1 MTEEFARSDA
11 TGTGAPGQQAAP
23 SGGGAAGGAAGAASG
38 AAPGG
43 AAHKTAWSGR
53 FEALPSAEVE
63 RFGASLPVD
72 KRLWRED
79 IDGSIA
85 HARMLGHAGII
96 TPEESDRLIAEL
108 EAIRARIEAGTF
120 KPDYLA
126 EDIHM
131 LIEAEL
137 TARLGDLGGR
147 LHTGRSRNDQ
157 VATDLRLHLK
167 RRLTDEHLPLLLDL
181 REVLIEAARTHQK
194 VIIPGYTHLQRA
206 QPILLAHYLGA
217 YVQMFARDFT
227 RFLAARTAADV
238 SPLGSAALAGTSYA
252 IDRAMTAE
260 ELGFSAVTINALDAV
275 SDRDFVLDALYAC
288 SVCQMHLSRIC
299 EELVLWS
306 STEFGFVTLDDS
318 YATGSSIMPQKKN
331 PDFAELVRGKS
342 GRVYGDLMALL
353 TVMKGLP
360 LSYDKDMQEDKEPIF
375 DALDTVADSLRIL
388 VGMLGTAH
396 FHTSRMR
403 SAATRGFAA
412 ATDLADF
419 LVQRAGVPFRQAHEI
434 MGNIV
439 LYAVKQ
445 NRLSL
450 EQLSLDE
457 LRAFH
462 PAFTQ
467 EALELLN
474 PRTNIAHKTSAGA
487 TAPVAV
493 AAQLQASAAQ
503 LEADRA
509 LL

>member
-1 MTEEFARSDA
+1 MTQDFQQTSD
-11 TGTGAPGQQAAP
+11 TQDQQDQQATPGEQALSSP
-23 SGGGAAGGAAGAASG
+23 SPS
-38 AAPGG
+38 PQETVR
-43 AAHKTAWSGR
+43 KTAWSGR
-53 FEALPSAEVE
+53 FETLPSEEVE

-85 HARMLGHAGII
+85 HARMLGHCGVI
-96 TPEESDRLIAEL
+96 TPEEADRLIAGL
-108 EAIRARIEAGTF
+108 TDIRAQVEAGTF
-120 KPDYLA
+120 APQEHT

-137 TARLGDLGGR
+137 TARIGELGGR

-157 VATDLRLHLK
+157 VATDLRLHVK
-167 RRLTDEHLPLLLDL
+167 RRLTTEHLPLLLEL
-181 REVLIEAARTHQK
+181 RSVLTEAARSNQK
-194 VIIPGYTHLQRA
+194 VIVPGYTHLQRA
-206 QPILLAHYLGA
+206 QPILLSHYLLA

-227 RFLAARTAADV
+227 RFLAARDAADA
-238 SPLGSAALAGTSYA
+238 SPLGSAALAGTNYP
-252 IDRAMTAE
+252 IDREMTAD
-260 ELGFSAVTINALDAV
+260 ELGFSEVTINALDAV
-275 SDRDFVLDALYAC
+275 SDRDFVLDALYAS

-318 YATGSSIMPQKKN
+318 YSTGSSIMPQKKN
-331 PDFAELVRGKS
+331 PDFAELIRGKS

-353 TVMKGLP
+353 VVMKGLP
-360 LSYDKDMQEDKEPIF
+360 LSYDKDMQEDKEPLF
-375 DALDTVADSLRIL
+375 DALDTVADCLRIL
-388 VGMLGTAH
+388 IGMLTTVH

-457 LRAFH
+457 LQAFH

-467 EALELLN
+467 EALDLLD
-474 PRTNIAHKTSAGA
+474 PRAGIAHKRSEGG
-487 TAPVAV
+487 TAPEAVAV
-493 AAQLQASAAQ
+493 QLKASTAR

-509 LL
+509 LLQDQE

>member
-1 MTEEFARSDA
+1 MKEEEFRASDRAR
-11 TGTGAPGQQAAP
+11 GAHDQHTSRPADVDTVRIVQAA
-23 SGGGAAGGAAGAASG
+23 SSASEAAWG
-38 AAPGG
+38 
-43 AAHKTAWSGR
+43 GR
-53 FEALPSAEVE
+53 FESLPSEEVE

-85 HARMLGHAGII
+85 HARMLGRCGII
-96 TPEESDRLIAEL
+96 TSEEAEQLIAGL
-108 EAIRARIEAGTF
+108 TGIRADIEAG
-120 KPDYLA
+120 KLA
-126 EDIHM
+126 PGEHIEDIHM
-131 LIEAEL
+131 LVESEL
-137 TARLGDLGGR
+137 TARVGELGGR

-157 VATDLRLHLK
+157 VASDLRLWVK
-167 RRLTDEHLPLLLDL
+167 RQLSSEHLPLLCEL
-181 REVLIEAARTHQK
+181 REVLLETARSNQK
-194 VIIPGYTHLQRA
+194 VLLPGYTHMQRA
-206 QPILLAHYLGA
+206 QPILLAHYLSA
-217 YVQMFARDFT
+217 YVQMFARDFI
-227 RFLAARTAADV
+227 RFKAARDAADA
-238 SPLGSAALAGTSYA
+238 SALGSAALAGTSYG
-252 IDRAMTAE
+252 IDRQMTAA
-260 ELGFSAVTINALDAV
+260 ELGFSTVMISALDAV
-275 SDRDFVLDALYAC
+275 SDRDFVLDALYA
-288 SVCQMHLSRIC
+288 SAVCQMHLSRIC

-306 STEFGFVTLDDS
+306 STEFGFVTLADS

-360 LSYDKDMQEDKEPIF
+360 LSYDKDMQEDKEPLF

-388 VGMLGTAH
+388 TGMLRTAH

-412 ATDLADF
+412 ATDLADY

-434 MGNIV
+434 MGNVV

-462 PAFTQ
+462 PAFDQ
-467 EALELLN
+467 EAMDLLD
-474 PRTNIAHKTSAGA
+474 PRAGIALKRSEGA
-487 TAPVAV
+487 TGPEMVA
-493 AAQLQASAAQ
+493 LQ
-503 LEADRA
+503 LEASEARLAADRA
-509 LL
+509 ELEL

>member
-1 MTEEFARSDA
+1 MKEEEFRVTQRAR
-11 TGTGAPGQQAAP
+11 GAREQQAARP
-23 SGGGAAGGAAGAASG
+23 ADVQAVQAVQAASSARK
-38 AAPGG
+38 AAWG
-43 AAHKTAWSGR
+43 GR
-53 FEALPSAEVE
+53 FESLPNEEVE

-79 IDGSIA
+79 IAGSIA
-85 HARMLGHAGII
+85 HARMLGNCGIL
-96 TPEESDRLIAEL
+96 TEEEVEILVTGL
-108 EAIRARIEAGTF
+108 TGIRADIEAG
-120 KPDYLA
+120 KLA
-126 EDIHM
+126 PREHVEDIHM

-137 TARLGDLGGR
+137 TERIGELGGR

-157 VATDLRLHLK
+157 VATDLRLWVKRHL
-167 RRLTDEHLPLLLDL
+167 TSEHLPLLLEL
-181 REVLIEAARTHQK
+181 RAVLLDAAERYRK
-194 VIIPGYTHLQRA
+194 VVLPGYTHMQRA
-206 QPILLAHYLGA
+206 QPILLAHYLSA
-217 YVQMFARDFT
+217 YVQMFTRDFN

-238 SPLGSAALAGTSYA
+238 SPLGAAALAGTNYA
-252 IDRAMTAE
+252 IDRQMTAE
-260 ELGFSAVTINALDAV
+260 ELGFGSVAINALDAV
-275 SDRDFVLDALYAC
+275 SDRDFVLDALYA
-288 SVCQMHLSRIC
+288 SAVCQMHLSRIC
-299 EELVLWS
+299 EELVIWS

-360 LSYDKDMQEDKEPIF
+360 LSYDKDMQEDKEPLF
-375 DALDTVADSLRIL
+375 DALDTVSDSLRIL
-388 VGMLGTAH
+388 IGMLSSAH

-434 MGNIV
+434 MGNLV

-462 PAFTQ
+462 PAFDQ
-467 EALELLN
+467 EAMDLLD
-474 PRTNIAHKTSAGA
+474 PRAGIAHKQSEGA
-487 TAPVAV
+487 TGPEAV
-493 AAQLQASAAQ
+493 ATQIEASRAQLD
-503 LEADRA
+503 ADRA
-509 LL
+509 LV

>member
-1 MTEEFARSDA
+1 MIEEPPHS
-11 TGTGAPGQQAAP
+11 APKLQNPPQD
-23 SGGGAAGGAAGAASG
+23 
-38 AAPGG
+38 PGR
-43 AAHKTAWSGR
+43 KTAWSGR
-53 FEALPSAEVE
+53 FEALPSEEVE

-72 KRLWRED
+72 KRMWRED

-85 HARMLGHAGII
+85 HARMLGSCGII
-96 TPEESDRLIAEL
+96 TLEEAASLISEL
-108 EAIRARIEAGTF
+108 EDIRANIEAGTF
-120 KPDYLA
+120 APDHRA

-137 TARLGDLGGR
+137 TLRLGDLGGR

-181 REVLIEAARTHQK
+181 REVLIAAARANRK
-194 VIIPGYTHLQRA
+194 IIIPGYTHLQRA
-206 QPILLAHYLGA
+206 QPIQLAHYLLA

-227 RFLAARTAADV
+227 RFLAARDAADV

-260 ELGFSAVTINALDAV
+260 ELGFSAVSVNALDAV

-288 SVCQMHLSRIC
+288 SVCQMHLSRMC

-360 LSYDKDMQEDKEPIF
+360 LAYDKDMQEDKEPVF
-375 DALDTVADSLRIL
+375 DALDTVADSLRIV
-388 VGMLGTAH
+388 VGMLDTAH
-396 FHTSRMR
+396 FHKSRMR
-403 SAATRGFAA
+403 TAATRGFAA

-419 LVQRAGVPFRQAHEI
+419 LVQQAGVPFRQAHEI

-462 PAFTQ
+462 PAFNQ
-467 EALELLN
+467 EAMELLD
-474 PRTNIAHKTSAGA
+474 PRATVAHKTSEGG
-487 TAPVAV
+487 TAPSAV
-493 AAQLQASAAQ
+493 EAQMAKSSEQ
-503 LEADRA
+503 LEADRG

>member
-1 MTEEFARSDA
+1 MIEEPPRS
-11 TGTGAPGQQAAP
+11 APKLQKP
-23 SGGGAAGGAAGAASG
+23 SQD
-38 AAPGG
+38 PVR
-43 AAHKTAWSGR
+43 KTAWSGR
-53 FEALPSAEVE
+53 FETLPSAEVE

-85 HARMLGHAGII
+85 HARMLGNCEII
-96 TPEESDRLIAEL
+96 SPEEAQSLITEL
-108 EAIRARIEAGTF
+108 ENIRACIEAGTF
-120 KPDYLA
+120 APGHRA

-167 RRLTDEHLPLLLDL
+167 RRLTSEHLPLLLEL
-181 REVLIEAARTHQK
+181 REVLIEAARANK
-194 VIIPGYTHLQRA
+194 KIIIPGYTHLQRA
-206 QPILLAHYLGA
+206 QPILLAHYLLA

-227 RFLAARTAADV
+227 RFLSARDAADI

-252 IDRAMTAE
+252 IDRSMTAE

-275 SDRDFVLDALYAC
+275 SDRDFVLDALYA
-288 SVCQMHLSRIC
+288 SAVCQMHLSRMC

-388 VGMLGTAH
+388 IGMLDTAH
-396 FHTSRMR
+396 FHKSRMR
-403 SAATRGFAA
+403 TAATRGFAA

-419 LVQRAGVPFRQAHEI
+419 LVQQAGVPFRQAHEI

-462 PAFTQ
+462 PAFNQ
-467 EALELLN
+467 EAMDLLD
-474 PRTNIAHKTSAGA
+474 PRATVAHKTSAGG
-487 TAPVAV
+487 TAPEAVEAQFVASSV
-493 AAQLQASAAQ
+493 CLKTDK
-503 LEADRA
+503 E